1 MAGFGHATF
10 LMARHSSLII
20 NQHDFD
26 SCLIDGGRCIHQVLH
41 KINETTHDALID
53 RYASAP
59 AIAGF
64 IFLVDLAE
72 RLE

>member
-1 MAGFGHATF
+1 MAGFGQAVF
-10 LMARHSSLII
+10 LTACHSSLIS

-64 IFLVDLAE
+64 IFPVDLAE